1 MENERN
7 VREKKLYVII
17 VRPLSPL
24 VLKDSF
30 FVWYEKSLTIVVT
43 YDRTYEP
50 KDNTLIHMGLFR
62 MISIPFVASTGNK
75 LNVFPLLTH
84 IFMAFCYKEQKN
96 EIIIRIL
103 GVEIIRFNFNL
114 KHIHIPYIY
123 DKEFKFL
130 CDTIN
135 LHMNM

>member
-7 VREKKLYVII
+7 VREEKLYVII
-17 VRPLSPL
+17 VRPLNPL
-24 VLKDSF
+24 VLKDSFFVF

-62 MISIPFVASTGNK
+62 MISIPFVAATGNK

-84 IFMAFCYKEQKN
+84 IFMAFCYKEQK
-96 EIIIRIL
+96 
-103 GVEIIRFNFNL
+103 
-114 KHIHIPYIY
+114 KT
-123 DKEFKFL
+123 K
-130 CDTIN
+130 
-135 LHMNM
+135 